1 MTDFEDTI
9 AILLRLRRKIE
20 IKHMDAKA
28 RQCLSHDYEE
38 MLSLLDML
46 ERKLK

>member
-1 MTDFEDTI
+1 MTDFEEVMI
-9 AILLRLRRKIE
+9 ILMRLRRKIE
-20 IKHMDAKA
+20 IKRMDAKA

-38 MLSLLDML
+38 MLTLLGML

>member
-1 MTDFEDTI
+1 MTDFEDVMI
-9 AILLRLRRKIE
+9 ILMRLRRKIE
-20 IKHMDAKA
+20 IKRMDAKA
-28 RQCLSHDYEE
+28 RNALSHDYEE